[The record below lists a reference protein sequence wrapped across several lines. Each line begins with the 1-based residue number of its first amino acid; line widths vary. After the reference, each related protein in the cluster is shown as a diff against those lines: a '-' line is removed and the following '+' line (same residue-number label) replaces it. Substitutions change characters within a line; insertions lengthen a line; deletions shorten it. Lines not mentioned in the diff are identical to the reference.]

1 MYKVNA
7 IGFSGERYFVE
18 DILYCKFMGQKYVA
32 TSICRIFLSNLDI
45 ILIIIVIC

>member
-1 MYKVNA
+1 MVKD
-7 IGFSGERYFVE
+7 IFVE

-32 TSICRIFLSNLDI
+32 ASICRIFLSNLDI